1 MKYQKLRGTEDIISP
16 QIELWQ
22 EIESISRDLFEV
34 SGYKEIKTPI
44 VEFLQLFQRS
54 IGKNTDIVEKEI
66 FQFQDRS
73 ERKIAL
79 RPEATASI
87 VRAYLE
93 CGLYQNPGLT
103 KLYYIGPMFR
113 AERPQ
118 KGRKRQFYQVG
129 IEAIGSLNPEIDAE
143 VIWLV
148 KKLLDNL
155 GVDDFRIEINSLGCD
170 DDKIKIVDYLKGEIS
185 KNLDHFCQ
193 NCQNRFERNVLR
205 VLDCKNPDCKSCL
218 KNLKI
223 DIKTVICKNC
233 MQHYNEVKSLLTVL
247 GVQYE
252 ENKYLV
258 RGLDYYTRTVF
269 EVLNYNLGAQNV
281 ICAGGRYD
289 NLVEEMGGK
298 PTGAVGFA
306 LGMERIA
313 MLLEDRSKKKIE
325 LDIFLI
331 LQDRMFLKEALK
343 ELINL
348 RENGIY
354 AEMDYQSRSLKSQM
368 RLANEKK
375 ARYVL
380 ILGQKEWEKGE
391 FCLKDMKT
399 GSQINIKKEK
409 LLEVIN
415 RII

>member
-1 MKYQKLRGTEDIISP
+1 MRYQKLRGTEDIISP
-16 QIELWQ
+16 QIEVWQ
-22 EIESISRDLFEV
+22 EIENISRGVFEV

-44 VEFLQLFQRS
+44 IEFLQLFQRS
-54 IGKNTDIVEKEI
+54 IGENTDIVEKEI
-66 FQFQDRS
+66 FKFQDRS

-103 KLYYIGPMFR
+103 KLYYLGPMFR

-143 VIWLV
+143 VIYLV

-170 DDKIKIVDYLKGEIS
+170 NDKIKISNYLKDKIS
-185 KNLDHFCQ
+185 ENLDQFCQ

-205 VLDCKNPDCKSCL
+205 ILDCKNPDCKSCL
-218 KNLKI
+218 KNLQI
-223 DIKTVICKNC
+223 DIKSIICSDC
-233 MQHYNEVKSLLTVL
+233 MQHYKEVKLLLTVL
-247 GVQYE
+247 GVKYK
-252 ENKYLV
+252 ENEYLV

-269 EVLNYNLGAQNV
+269 EVLNSDLGAQNV

-298 PTGAVGFA
+298 STGAVGFA
-306 LGMERIA
+306 LGMERIV
-313 MLLEDRSKKKIE
+313 MLLENKSRKNIE
-325 LDIFLI
+325 LDVFLV

-343 ELINL
+343 ELMNL

-354 AEMDYQSRSLKSQM
+354 ADMDYQGRSLKSQM

-380 ILGQKEWEKGE
+380 ILGQKEWEQGE

-409 LLEVIN
+409 LLEFVS
-415 RII
+415 